1 MHKFLEK
8 YNCVHESWSP
18 FGGSGAKMLKNQ
30 TLINVAEKYGKTP
43 AQIVLR
49 YLLDLNIVVIPKS
62 LHKNRMQE
70 NLNVFDFKLKE
81 EDKKIISSLD
91 TGKGSSWSSTMSE
104 EFY

>member
-1 MHKFLEK
+1 
-8 YNCVHESWSP
+8 
-18 FGGSGAKMLKNQ
+18 MLLK
-30 TLINVAEKYGKTP
+30 KYGKTP

>member
-1 MHKFLEK
+1 MGKLLHKL
-8 YNCVHESWSP
+8 
-18 FGGSGAKMLKNQ
+18 
-30 TLINVAEKYGKTP
+30 
-43 AQIVLR
+43 LR

-91 TGKGSSWSSTMSE
+91 TGKGSSWPSTMRE